1 LLARR
6 GDRAAAARS
15 PRGRPRRPAANAPGS
30 HYYDL
35 VLSIF
40 VITGDDQRR
49 TARAAHV
56 SAGEPPAGNVTALHQ
71 ATHVTL
77 HVLAAR
83 LSGLGLTAAEQ
94 NVLAVLADGRTRP
107 AGELARD
114 TGTRPTTLTSV
125 LDRLER
131 RGYITRGSLAGD
143 RRSVLIE
150 LTEPGTQT
158 AAMIRQTLTRLE
170 RRALRGLPRDAV
182 AGFYAV
188 LDALA
193 AAGS

>member
-56 SAGEPPAGNVTALHQ
+56 SAGEPPAGIVTALHQ

-131 RGYITRGSLAGD
+131 RDLLTRQLDPAD
-143 RRSVLIE
+143 RRSFLIVLTGSGRRCAAVVQSAVSDLE
-150 LTEPGTQT
+150 RAVAARVSAAELAGFLAVVQALTE
-158 AAMIRQTLTRLE
+158 A
-170 RRALRGLPRDAV
+170 
-182 AGFYAV
+182 F
-188 LDALA
+188 
-193 AAGS
+193 